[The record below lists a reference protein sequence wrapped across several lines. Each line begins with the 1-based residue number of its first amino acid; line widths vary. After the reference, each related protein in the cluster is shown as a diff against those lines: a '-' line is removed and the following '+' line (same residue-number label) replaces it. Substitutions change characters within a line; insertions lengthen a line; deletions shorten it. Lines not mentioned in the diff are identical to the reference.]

1 MCAMKVNWSDL
12 DVSAGSSQWLVSSS
26 RKFDSPSA
34 YKYVTSLTFQ
44 IDITSDDLK
53 LLYYGPK
60 NISSKSLRHILSLY
74 RDVDDTNIVIDWT
87 GVPSIDLESIL
98 VETSYHQQEV
108 DDESISTDEEG
119 DGGESPEERGND
131 GFQLL
136 SSSAEWGEI
145 FANEKE
151 QRINIAFPDGR
162 PTFRGLRLNNAK
174 ANPPEICI
182 K

>member
-60 NISSKSLRHILSLY
+60 KYI
-74 RDVDDTNIVIDWT
+74 
-87 GVPSIDLESIL
+87 E
-98 VETSYHQQEV
+98 
-108 DDESISTDEEG
+108 
-119 DGGESPEERGND
+119 
-131 GFQLL
+131 
-136 SSSAEWGEI
+136 
-145 FANEKE
+145 
-151 QRINIAFPDGR
+151 
-162 PTFRGLRLNNAK
+162 
-174 ANPPEICI
+174 
-182 K
+182 